1 MFQVLEYS
9 IAPQERVV
17 IDDKLKTQYKGITG
31 LTVWTPDY
39 NKLRLINIEL
49 KLDSKEVL
57 PQGFPS
63 EIFSVNPFRNV
74 DDCTLKVDFPELSK
88 IEGNI
93 YNGNEETVD
102 IKLIFSIK
110 L

>member
-1 MFQVLEYS
+1 MFQVLDFS
-9 IAPQERVV
+9 IAPKEKVV
-17 IDDKLKTQYKGITG
+17 LDDKLKTQYKGISGFTI
-31 LTVWTPDY
+31 WTPDH

-57 PQGFPS
+57 PQGFPT

-74 DDCTLKVDFPELSK
+74 EDCTLKVDFPELSK
-88 IEGNI
+88 MEGSI
-93 YNGNEETVD
+93 YNGNSSTVE
-102 IKLIFSIK
+102 IKLIFFIK

>member
-1 MFQVLEYS
+1 MFQVLDFT
-9 IAPQERVV
+9 IAPNEKIV

-49 KLDSKEVL
+49 KLDNKEVL

-74 DDCTLKVDFPELSK
+74 EDCTLRVDFPELSK
-88 IEGNI
+88 MEGNI
-93 YNGNEETVD
+93 FNGNTDSVD
-102 IKLIFSIK
+102 IKLIFFIK